1 MTDLL
6 DRHDVLL
13 ADLDGTLYRG
23 PAAVP
28 GAAEAVREAVER
40 GVRTVYVTNNASRRP
55 SDVAAHLA
63 ELGFPAAPDDV
74 VASSQAAAVM
84 LAEQLPAGA
93 RVLVVGTDALADEVR
108 AVG

>member
-13 ADLDGTLYRG
+13 CDLDGTLYAG

-28 GAAEAVREAVER
+28 GAVEAVAGAAAR

-55 SDVAAHLA
+55 ADVAAHLT
-63 ELGFPAAPDDV
+63 ELGFPATTDDV
-74 VASSQAAAVM
+74 ATSSQAGAAM
-84 LAEQLPAGA
+84 LARQLPPGA
-93 RVLVVGTDALADEVR
+93 PVLVVGTETT
-108 AVG
+108 